1 MRLRES
7 IEPYYR
13 KSGGYG
19 IKRRLPGAEVPES
32 FAYSISCPRR
42 IKYLTERLRSS
53 KYLSTEMVLMHS
65 TKYSSGIVP
74 LCRMLEFLSVL
85 GVSAIFEQ
93 DVQKRHI
100 RATDGAYMPVAFVLY
115 LVEIRTLR
123 NSYIRNREQCRNYI
137 LCVRPQH

>member
-93 DVQKRHI
+93 DVQKR
-100 RATDGAYMPVAFVLY
+100 RLCATDGTYTPVVCVLHS
-115 LVEIRTLR
+115 VNQNT
-123 NSYIRNREQCRNYI
+123 
-137 LCVRPQH
+137 